1 MWRKAIRPTAGKRTD
16 QRAERRRV
24 SRLKLQPDQHVFK
37 PGQHGVRHNQL
48 HRSGGAPPGLDSFHN
63 GGVGGAGAYSV
74 FTDSVF
80 ADGQH
85 EANPDVQI
93 HA

>member
-16 QRAERRRV
+16 QAAKRRRV
-24 SRLKLQPDQHVFK
+24 SRPESQADQHVLK
-37 PGQHGVRHNQL
+37 PGQHGIRDNQL
-48 HRSGGAPPGLDSFHN
+48 HRPRGAPSGLDSFHN